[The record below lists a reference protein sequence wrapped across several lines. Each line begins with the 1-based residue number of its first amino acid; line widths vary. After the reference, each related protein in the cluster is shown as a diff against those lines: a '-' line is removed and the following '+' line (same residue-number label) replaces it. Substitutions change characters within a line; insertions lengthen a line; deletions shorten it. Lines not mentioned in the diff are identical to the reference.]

1 MVLTSFYFR
10 NGRIRDEEHFR
21 MGKFEGEYR
30 SYYKNGRLRERGAF
44 KNDRRDGDY
53 EAYDREGRLREKA
66 LYRNGKLVGT
76 FMTFAGGRRG
86 LRRGVGGRMTLPP
99 DDMDDDRE
107 DRERAV
113 DDLLKNLHEFQTN
126 RNVPGEARGQVR
138 RGSPG
143 RDRFHENSDRFR
155 EEASWFKTSSFPPM
169 APITEKRPSPTA
181 SIIARKLNA
190 QLIGLHVVDIR
201 LIRGPVF
208 TDISGSVGLPP
219 YQEFLPAI
227 ESGLDAKADAILQD
241 FRGQCEAAGVHPET
255 MKVTG
260 VIDETIIEEGRKCC
274 DWILLAQRGEHFHID
289 GGAILGSTAQSVV
302 RRSGKPVLV
311 TPEHFREIESMAVA
325 YDGSAPAHKAL
336 KLAAE
341 LSERA
346 AWPLSVVIITS
357 DPSVGREDLEEGGG
371 VPDVPSR
378 STAPPSSSRAR
389 RTRNSSSSSGRGR
402 WNFSS
407 WGPTATTAS
416 GNSWSA
422 PRPPRSS
429 GRARSRSS

>member
-1 MVLTSFYFR
+1 MIQNILIPTDGSDY
-10 NGRIRDEEHFR
+10 
-21 MGKFEGEYR
+21 GKT
-30 SYYKNGRLRERGAF
+30 AI
-44 KNDRRDGDY
+44 
-53 EAYDREGRLREKA
+53 AYGI
-66 LYRNGKLVGT
+66 Y
-76 FMTFAGGRRG
+76 
-86 LRRGVGGRMTLPP
+86 
-99 DDMDDDRE
+99 
-107 DRERAV
+107 
-113 DDLLKNLHEFQTN
+113 
-126 RNVPGEARGQVR
+126 
-138 RGSPG
+138 
-143 RDRFHENSDRFR
+143 
-155 EEASWFKTSSFPPM
+155 
-169 APITEKRPSPTA
+169 
-181 SIIARKLNA
+181 IARKLDA

-227 ESGLDAKADAILQD
+227 ESGLEAKADAILQD

-357 DPSVGREDLEEGGG
+357 DPSVGEKISKTGGG
-371 VPDVPSR
+371 IPGVPQDRQRHPHPPGQGGQGTPQVHPGGGGGTPRHGGLRTQPLPGTPGRLHDLLGHPEEPHSGPPDALSTSHGSR
-378 STAPPSSSRAR
+378 QETVGLSENALLSVLHRPGDQLALFRHLLQ
-389 RTRNSSSSSGRGR
+389 TRHRPRGR
-402 WNFSS
+402 N
-407 WGPTATTAS
+407 
-416 GNSWSA
+416 
-422 PRPPRSS
+422 PRHRPDRPHLLRDAAGQSCRKPPRGDT
-429 GRARSRSS
+429 GRQIPFGEAPDHPLLFRRRPVCGADRIGRRGFRAAAGR